1 MTENQTTEAVEAMR
15 GTRKL
20 MTGTV
25 LKNQADKTIVVQVER
40 TSRHPLYKKTVRIRK
55 KFYAHDEENVAQV
68 GDKVQ
73 IMGTR
78 PLSKLKCW
86 RLVKVL

>member
-1 MTENQTTEAVEAMR
+1 
-15 GTRKL
+15 
-20 MTGTV
+20 
-25 LKNQADKTIVVQVER
+25 QVER